1 MKPDIGLADKDR
13 EGVLKI
19 LNTVLA
25 DEYVLNTKTKNYH
38 WNIVGPQFHDLHKFL
53 DAQYEELAD
62 IVDDVAERARS
73 LGGRAL
79 GTLGEFLKQTRLK
92 EQPGQYPGAR
102 EMIANLLA
110 DHEALIRTLRMDL
123 EACAERYHDIG
134 TNDFLTGLMEK
145 HEKMA
150 WMLRAC
156 LEGKSV

>member
-1 MKPDIGLADKDR
+1 MKPNIGLADKDR

-73 LGGRAL
+73 VGGPAL

-123 EACAERYHDIG
+123 ETCAERYHDIG